1 MKIGLVGGTFDPIHR
16 GHVLLGEYA
25 RQQFHLDGIWF
36 LPAGQPYFKEGKK
49 VSPAADRL
57 AMTRR
62 ALDGLDWARVCDM
75 ELRREGRTYTCET
88 VEQLNAAF
96 PQHEFSFIFGADCL
110 DQLDSWRAP
119 ERILAGARIIA
130 ASRGSGADHKA
141 MERKAA
147 ALMERFGGEICVMP
161 FLELDVSSTLVR
173 ERMRDGKDVSD
184 LLPEAVAAYAE
195 RQGLYRDD
203 APEAE
208 KPAADPA
215 AAAAGAQ
222 PSFSAVIFDMDGTL
236 LDTERLFIDAWE
248 EAEGNASPAL
258 HDALVAII
266 GVTRERSEEIIYER
280 LGRDYPYEARRLAV
294 DEVFRRARENGTLPV
309 KAGAAQILRTLWRKG
324 YKMGLASSTERELVI
339 PELEAAGLTG
349 YFDAVICGGD
359 AARGKPAPDIFLK
372 AAQAVHT
379 DPARCLA
386 VEDSRNGILAAHAA
400 GMIPLMVPDLIP
412 PDAELRALAA
422 AVCPDLAAAEKWI
435 AARET

>member
-16 GHVLLGEYA
+16 GHVLLGVYA
-25 RQQFHLDGIWF
+25 RQQFDLDEIWF
-36 LPAGQPYFKEGKK
+36 LPAGMPYFKEGKK

-88 VEQLNAAF
+88 VEELNAAF

-110 DQLDSWRAP
+110 DQLDSWRSP

-130 ASRGSGADHKA
+130 ASRGSGADHEA

-173 ERMRDGKDVSD
+173 ERMRNGKDVSD

-203 APEAE
+203 A
-208 KPAADPA
+208 
-215 AAAAGAQ
+215 Q
-222 PSFSAVIFDMDGTL
+222 SSFSAVVFDMDGTL
-236 LDTERLFIDAWE
+236 LDTERLFIEAWE

-339 PELEAAGLTG
+339 PELEAAGLAG

-372 AAQAVHT
+372 AAEALGT

>member
-16 GHVLLGEYA
+16 GHVLLGVYA
-25 RQQFHLDGIWF
+25 RQQFDLDEIWF
-36 LPAGQPYFKEGKK
+36 LPAGMPYFKEGKK
-49 VSPAADRL
+49 VSSAADRL

-88 VEQLNAAF
+88 VEELNAAF

-130 ASRGSGADHKA
+130 ASRGSGADHEA

-147 ALMERFGGEICVMP
+147 ALMEHFGGEICVMP

-173 ERMRDGKDVSD
+173 ERMRNGQDVSD

-203 APEAE
+203 AQSSF
-208 KPAADPA
+208 PA
-215 AAAAGAQ
+215 
-222 PSFSAVIFDMDGTL
+222 VVFDMDGTL
-236 LDTERLFIDAWE
+236 LDTERLFIEAWE

-309 KAGAAQILRTLWRKG
+309 KDGAAQILRTLWRKG
-324 YKMGLASSTERELVI
+324 YKTGLASSTERELVI
-339 PELEAAGLTG
+339 PELEAAGLAG

-372 AAQAVHT
+372 AAEALGT